1 MAKIKMKKLH
11 KILLSTLL
19 IVAITF
25 PKSGLIHRYKT
36 VEELEEDGEIHIGI
50 WLFNQFPIFIIN

>member
-50 WLFNQFPIFIIN
+50 

>member
-1 MAKIKMKKLH
+1 MAKIKIKKLH

-25 PKSGLIHRYKT
+25 PKSGLIHRQKT

-50 WLFNQFPIFIIN
+50 